1 MVAFDTA
8 DHCFFFYTVAFLP
21 PLASLILWIFFFLSL
36 FSLLPSP
43 YLFFIFFWPLNVDAL
58 RNLVI
63 DSLLFSS
70 LTHSLVFSSSLLALK
85 YPLWE
90 SSKWFPNLYHQARFL
105 SSAPDLYISNCL
117 LNLSCWISKNY
128 LKCNMSK
135 KVSPSLSSSLSS
147 DDSNSIYSATQIKT
161 FKSFVTPIFISYV
174 IIEHNRNVMNPTFN
188 IYSKSSSYY
197 LHSCV
202 SSLNFISW
210 LLIGACFYSW
220 PFTIIL
226 NKAARV
232 ALLKLWWCITLLQCC
247 FIFSKLYKWYHNL
260 WFLITCWPCLFF
272 FFFFILIAL
281 WLHVPPCCVLNSQ
294 AWAIQLF
301 LPRYLY
307 RQFHHFLYALARIS
321 HSQGGIP
328 LVAYLPVPFLYTEFF
343 LPWSLYFYK
352 SKVLGSEHFIL
363 IY

>member
-1 MVAFDTA
+1 MVALDTA

-21 PLASLILWIFFFLSL
+21 LLASLILWIFFFLSL

-161 FKSFVTPIFISYV
+161 FKSFVTPIFISYA
-174 IIEHNRNVMNPTFN
+174 IIEQNRNVMNPTFN
-188 IYSKSSSYY
+188 IYSKSNSYY
-197 LHSCV
+197 LHSRV
-202 SSLNFISW
+202 TSLNFISW
-210 LLIGACFYSW
+210 LSIGACFYSW

-247 FIFSKLYKWYHNL
+247 FIFSNLYKWYHNL
-260 WFLITCWPCLFF
+260 LFLITCWPCLFF
-272 FFFFILIAL
+272 FFFSFSSSLRCGYMFLLAVFWIARHELALGPLRLFFCLNYFSPDIFLDNSITSYMPLPESHIHKEEYL
-281 WLHVPPCCVLNSQ
+281 W
-294 AWAIQLF
+294 
-301 LPRYLY
+301 
-307 RQFHHFLYALARIS
+307 
-321 HSQGGIP
+321 
-328 LVAYLPVPFLYTEFF
+328 
-343 LPWSLYFYK
+343 
-352 SKVLGSEHFIL
+352 
-363 IY
+363 